1 MRENNDNKIKKTLD
15 INLIKNGKKPVF
27 VDLTAKIF

>member
-15 INLIKNGKKPVF
+15 INLIKNGKMPVF